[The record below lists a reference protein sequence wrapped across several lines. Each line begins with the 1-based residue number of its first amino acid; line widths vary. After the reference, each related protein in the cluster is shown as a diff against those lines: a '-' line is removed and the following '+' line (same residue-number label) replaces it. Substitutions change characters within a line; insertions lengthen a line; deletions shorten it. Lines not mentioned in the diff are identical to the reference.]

1 MEQSTKLINTSGD
14 SVQDPSLYRRL
25 IGKLLYLTLIM
36 PDINYSIY
44 KLSQF
49 MIAPKMPHLQAAY
62 KILKYLKS
70 ALGQGLFLFKN
81 FELQLKCYCDAIRQL
96 V

>member
-14 SVQDPSLYRRL
+14 SIQDPSLYRRL

-36 PDINYSIY
+36 PDISYSIH

-49 MIAPKMPHLQAAY
+49 LTAPKMPHLQAAY
-62 KILKYLKS
+62 KILKYLKNT
-70 ALGQGLFLFKN
+70 LGKGLFLSAK
-81 FELQLKCYCDAIRQL
+81 FEL
-96 V
+96 

>member
-36 PDINYSIY
+36 PNISYSIH

-49 MIAPKMPHLQAAY
+49 MIAPKMPHP
-62 KILKYLKS
+62 
-70 ALGQGLFLFKN
+70 
-81 FELQLKCYCDAIRQL
+81 
-96 V
+96 